1 MVYIALV
8 LMIISGS
15 MLDSESTL
23 PLKVC
28 ALSMAYLLWWAARRE
43 LL

>member
-1 MVYIALV
+1 MAYIALV

-15 MLDSESTL
+15 TLDSESTL

-28 ALSMAYLLWWAARRE
+28 ALSMAYLLWWLARRE